1 MRARLKTPWKMYFHH
16 LGYECNNSTMI
27 EKGLLELPTI
37 RQVWMNHTSDAINGE
52 PLDFYHSKNPE

>member
-1 MRARLKTPWKMYFHH
+1 MMMTIHH

-37 RQVWMNHTSDAINGE
+37 RQVWMNHTTDAINGD